1 MCIYAWKYGH
11 EIKIIDETTTFFV
24 TCLNYEWKRVRGGGN
39 RKSEEFQEA
48 FLFLDLPIVP
58 SVLSFFLSPDPWS
71 SNGNNKV
78 VSSNY
83 WNDQFLKIKKKTRP
97 IYYIFYLQGIT
108 FGRRFLN
115 LDIKIS
121 CFQIPNFY
129 LKTKHLTYR
138 KKSYEKLITKNQ
150 KMFEGRLSISLSSRK
165 Y

>member
-11 EIKIIDETTTFFV
+11 EIKIIDETTTFFM

-78 VSSNY
+78 ASSNY
-83 WNDQFLKIKKKTRP
+83 WNDQFQMIKKKKRDPST
-97 IYYIFYLQGIT
+97 IYFTFRESLLAGDSWIWTSKLVVFKSLIFTWKRNIWRT
-108 FGRRFLN
+108 ERN
-115 LDIKIS
+115 LM
-121 CFQIPNFY
+121 
-129 LKTKHLTYR
+129 
-138 KKSYEKLITKNQ
+138 KS
-150 KMFEGRLSISLSSRK
+150 
-165 Y
+165 